1 MDVNEIIH
9 ETTERKKGEM
19 IVFASAKG
27 GVGKT
32 IISVNIA
39 VALAKKGF
47 STCILDANF
56 QFGDVNLALDIQPKL
71 TISDVIH
78 DVESLNSDM
87 LANYLQKHES
97 GVKIL
102 SAPLKP
108 EYADLITTTAIETIC
123 DKILEENGFLIVDL
137 SSGLSEHN
145 ISFMEKADKIMLIT
159 DLEMA
164 ALKNTKTMLKTIK
177 ALELEEKT
185 KIIINRGDMESVI
198 KFKDIKN
205 ILNIEDLYFI
215 SDNFKV
221 VSKSFNIGIP
231 FVISKPKE
239 KISNEIVNLAT
250 QFYRSNSLLKGRRRR
265 GRRKKTGLF
274 GVFKKSK

>member
-1 MDVNEIIH
+1 MDINEVMH

-32 IISVNIA
+32 ILSVNIA

-56 QFGDVNLALDIQPKL
+56 QFGDVNLALDLQPKL

-78 DVESLNSDM
+78 DVGSLNSDI

-108 EYADLITTTAIETIC
+108 EYADLITPPVIETVC
-123 DKILEENGFLIVDL
+123 EKILEENRFLIVDL

-198 KFKDIKN
+198 KFKDIRN
-205 ILNIEDLYFI
+205 ILNMEDLYFI

-239 KISNEIVNLAT
+239 KITNEIMNLAT
-250 QFYRSNSLLKGRRRR
+250 QFYRSNSILKGRRRR
-265 GRRKKTGLF
+265 KKKKTSLF
-274 GVFKKSK
+274 GVFKKSKK

>member
-1 MDVNEIIH
+1 MDVNEVIH

-47 STCILDANF
+47 STCILDGNF
-56 QFGDVNLALDIQPKL
+56 QFGDVNLALDLQPKL
-71 TISDVIH
+71 TISDLIH
-78 DVESLNSDM
+78 DIDSLNSDI
-87 LANYLQKHES
+87 LSNYLQKHES
-97 GVKIL
+97 GVKVL
-102 SAPLKP
+102 SAPVKP
-108 EYADLITTTAIETIC
+108 EYADLITPPVIERVC
-123 DKILEENGFLIVDL
+123 DELLENNRFLIVDL

-145 ISFMEKADKIMLIT
+145 ISFMEKANKIMLIT

-164 ALKNTKTMLKTIK
+164 ALKNTKAMLKTIK
-177 ALELEEKT
+177 ALDLEEKT

-198 KFKDIKN
+198 KFKDTKN
-205 ILNIEDLYFI
+205 ILNVEDLYFI

-231 FVISKPKE
+231 FVMSKPKE
-239 KISNEIVNLAT
+239 KISNEIGNLAV
-250 QFYRSNSLLKGRRRR
+250 QLYRSNTLVKRRRR
-265 GRRKKTGLF
+265 RHKKTSLF
-274 GVFKKSK
+274 SVFKKNK